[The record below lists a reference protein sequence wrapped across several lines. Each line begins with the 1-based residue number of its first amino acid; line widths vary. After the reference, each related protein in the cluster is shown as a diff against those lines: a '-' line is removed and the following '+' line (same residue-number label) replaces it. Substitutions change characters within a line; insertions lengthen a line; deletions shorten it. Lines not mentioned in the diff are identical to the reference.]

1 VQWRLELRKQLL
13 FCPGKRSVSAAY
25 PRGASEL
32 AEERLQRRAFVG
44 TEAVKMQGDA
54 AGLPELS
61 LVIDKRS
68 LTTQL
73 WPVW

>member
-1 VQWRLELRKQLL
+1 M
-13 FCPGKRSVSAAY
+13 RSVSAADS
-25 PRGASEL
+25 RGASEL

-44 TEAVKMQGDA
+44 TEAFKMQGDA